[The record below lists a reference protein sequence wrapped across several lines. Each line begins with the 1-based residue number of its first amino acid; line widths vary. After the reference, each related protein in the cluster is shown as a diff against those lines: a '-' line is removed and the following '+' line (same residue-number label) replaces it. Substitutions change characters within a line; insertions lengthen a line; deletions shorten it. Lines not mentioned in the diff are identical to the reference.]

1 MTKIPW
7 SAILTHGPALVAAA
21 TRLMAGP
28 AVDKNPTI
36 EGRVD
41 QLEKSST
48 ESARL
53 LQEIAQQVQALAIA
67 QEQTARRA
75 RIALALGVTAVVIG
89 IVACILAV
97 AS

>member
-1 MTKIPW
+1 
-7 SAILTHGPALVAAA
+7 
-21 TRLMAGP
+21 MAGTG
-28 AVDKNPTI
+28 VDKSRENPSI
-36 EGRVD
+36 EGRLD

-53 LQEIAQQVQALAIA
+53 LQEIAQQVQALAMA

-75 RIALALGVTAVVIG
+75 RVAVTLGGAAVVIG

-97 AS
+97 AL

>member
-1 MTKIPW
+1 MAKIPW
-7 SAILTHGPALVAAA
+7 STILTHGPALVAAA

-28 AVDKNPTI
+28 GVDKNPTI
-36 EGRVD
+36 EGRFD

-53 LQEIAQQVQALAIA
+53 LQEVAQQVQALAIA

-75 RIALALGVTAVVIG
+75 RVGVTLGVAAAVIG

-97 AS
+97 AL